1 QWGNS
6 DRSLGCFVGLNPGSA
21 KLMNPELRLKVERGL
36 NVSGEVLA
44 DPSMR
49 QMIAFVESI
58 SGADVSGRLS
68 VYNLFYL
75 QDPKARRAVKVLSD
89 LHLESYDLEGEISSI
104 VELQRNPWILV
115 SWGLEDKPHVKDLK
129 QLWLARMQGSGVPY
143 FGKVHAYKKDYY
155 HICPQLVEKRKEIID
170 DLTSI
175 YSSMVEADRS
185 VYRCHG

>member
-1 QWGNS
+1 
-6 DRSLGCFVGLNPGSA
+6 
-21 KLMNPELRLKVERGL
+21 
-36 NVSGEVLA
+36 
-44 DPSMR
+44 
-49 QMIAFVESI
+49 MIAFVESI